1 MTNFVSLNEL
11 KRRVLDKGLCCACG
25 GCVGG
30 CPYLVAFKGK
40 TVVLDACAVAN
51 GRCYAACPVL
61 PSNASALTALVF
73 GESRQATGIGIYHS
87 VLACKAI
94 DARISSMGQGGG
106 AVTAL
111 VAHILKQGLV
121 DCAILTAAS
130 VDDAFPGGIVVGNAE
145 EAYACAGS
153 KYVGAHS
160 LSALRKALDMGKQAI
175 AVVGL
180 PCQVLSV
187 RKMMLSDVKQED
199 IRRRIKLV
207 VGLFCNWA
215 FSAREFT
222 AFLAERFL
230 DAAIRR
236 IHIPPPP
243 ANCLELETP
252 QGIITISLEEVRP
265 FIQKS
270 CWQCPDMTSELADL
284 SIGMYEGRPGWNTLV
299 VRTDLGK
306 EIIDDMTSSGVLET
320 EVFPETNLAHL
331 EFASR
336 RKKERAPQPQSK

>member
-1 MTNFVSLNEL
+1 VSLDEL
-11 KRRVLDKGLCCACG
+11 KRSVLDKGLCAACG

-51 GRCYAACPVL
+51 GRCYASCPVL
-61 PSNASALTALVF
+61 PCDASALTALVF
-73 GESRQATGIGIYHS
+73 GESRPETSIGIYHS
-87 VLACKAI
+87 VLASKAT
-94 DARISSMGQGGG
+94 DARTSSMGQGGG
-106 AVTAL
+106 TVTAI
-111 VAHILKQGLV
+111 VAHSLKQGLV
-121 DCAILTAAS
+121 DSAILTSAS
-130 VDDAFPGGIVVGNAE
+130 ADAAFPGGIVVE
-145 EAYACAGS
+145 DVEQAYACAGS

-160 LSALRKALDMGKQAI
+160 LAALRKALDMGKQSI

-222 AFLAERFL
+222 AFLAERFP

-243 ANCLELETP
+243 ANCLEVETP
-252 QGIITISLEEVRP
+252 QGIIAISLEEVRR
-265 FIQKS
+265 FIQNA
-270 CWQCPDMTSELADL
+270 CGQCPDMTSELADL
-284 SIGMYEGRPGWNTLV
+284 SIGMYEGKPGWNTLV
-299 VRTDLGK
+299 VRSDLGQR
-306 EIIDDMTSSGVLET
+306 IINEMVASGVLET
-320 EVFPETNLAHL
+320 EIFPEANLAHL

-336 RKKERAPQPQSK
+336 RKKERAPQPQS